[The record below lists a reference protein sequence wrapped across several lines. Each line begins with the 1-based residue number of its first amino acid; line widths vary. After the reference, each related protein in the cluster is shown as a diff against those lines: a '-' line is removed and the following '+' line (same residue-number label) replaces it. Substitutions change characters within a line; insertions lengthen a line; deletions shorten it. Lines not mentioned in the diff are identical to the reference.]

1 MFTGI
6 IEELGTIKSIKSNAN
21 NMVLE
26 INAVI
31 VMSDTKLGDSIA
43 VNGTCLTVTSFND
56 KSFCVDVMPE
66 TYKTT
71 SLKTCKVSSKV
82 NLERSLRADSRLGG
96 HFVTGHVDCTGTIA
110 SITPNENSVYVEIK
124 TNNSNL
130 LQYAIY
136 HGSIAIDGTS
146 LTIFGL
152 TEDRI
157 TISLIPHT
165 VKSSVIGHKQI
176 GDVVNIEYDM
186 FAKLIANAVT
196 QQQKQLINNNTNIDQ
211 NFLQQHGFN

>member
-26 INAVI
+26 INANI
-31 VMSDTKLGDSIA
+31 VMPDIKLGDSIA

-71 SLKTCKVSSKV
+71 SLKTCKISSKV

-96 HFVTGHVDCTGTIA
+96 HFVSGHVDCTGTIA
-110 SITPNENSVYVEIK
+110 SITPNENSVYIDIK

-130 LQYAIY
+130 LQYVIY

-152 TEDRI
+152 TENTI

-165 VKSSVIGHKQI
+165 IKNSIVGIKQI

-196 QQQKQLINNNTNIDQ
+196 QQQKQFINNNTNIDQ